1 MIYTSPAIPVSLQ
14 VVIGGVSAS
23 GMMPNCSNV
32 SVRAHTLE
40 NSNCT
45 QLFPSLNSRI
55 TQAGLAIIIVEK

>member
-1 MIYTSPAIPVSLQ
+1 MIYTSPVIPVSSQ

-45 QLFPSLNSRI
+45 QLFPSLNPRISR
-55 TQAGLAIIIVEK
+55 